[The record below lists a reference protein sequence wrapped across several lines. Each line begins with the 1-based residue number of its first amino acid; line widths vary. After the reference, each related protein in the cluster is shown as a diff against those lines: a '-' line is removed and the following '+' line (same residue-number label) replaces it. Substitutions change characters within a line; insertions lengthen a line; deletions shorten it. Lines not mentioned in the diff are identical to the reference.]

1 MSPRRHTPA
10 SRFAEKINEYIAFM
24 QGLGRS
30 FRVEGC
36 CLRSFDAFCLR
47 KGYDGPL
54 TQAVALE
61 YVYAT
66 TGVRTIQYA
75 KRYRWL
81 RDFATY
87 LAAFEPET
95 EVIDPHAIA
104 VKPERCLAHIYTEE
118 ELRRLLH
125 AVCDLRGMDSFRVA
139 TYQTVLGL
147 LASTGLRVR
156 EALWLDLE
164 DVDLR
169 AGTLHIRTS
178 KFRKS
183 RIVAVHPTTC
193 EALRRHRAMR
203 DAHCPDPGQHAF
215 FLNRKRRRLG
225 YTTIQ
230 ALFLKVARTIGI
242 RDTEGRGPRLHDLRH
257 TFAVRRVL
265 AWYDAGE
272 DVQAKLPLLATH
284 MGHAHFDDTVYYLTS
299 ASELLA
305 RGAERFTN
313 HRSHSH
319 AQPTE

>member
-10 SRFAEKINEYIAFM
+10 SRFAQKINEYIKFM

-30 FRVEGC
+30 FRVEAS
-36 CLRSFDAFCLR
+36 CLRTFDAFCLR

-54 TQAVALE
+54 TQALALE
-61 YVYAT
+61 YVYST
-66 TGVRTIQYA
+66 PNVRSMQYA

-87 LAAFEPET
+87 LAAFEPQT
-95 EVIDPHAIA
+95 EVLHPLAVP
-104 VKPERCLAHIYTEE
+104 VKPERSLAHIYTDEE
-118 ELRRLLH
+118 VRGLLQAVHELRFT
-125 AVCDLRGMDSFRVA
+125 DPFRIA

-147 LASTGLRVR
+147 LASTGLRVS
-156 EALWLDLE
+156 EALGLDVD

-183 RIVAVHPTTC
+183 RVVALHPTTC
-193 EALRRHRAMR
+193 EALSRYGSMR
-203 DAHCPDPGQHAF
+203 EAHCPDPGQRAF
-215 FLNRKRRRLG
+215 FLNLRKRRLR
-225 YTTIQ
+225 YTTIHG
-230 ALFLKVARTIGI
+230 LFLKVARMIGL
-242 RDTEGRGPRLHDLRH
+242 RDMEGRGPRLHDLRH

-272 DVQAKLPLLATH
+272 DVQTKLPLLAAH
-284 MGHAHFDDTVYYLTS
+284 MGHAHFEDTVYYLTS

-305 RGAERFTN
+305 KGAERFKN
-313 HRSHSH
+313 HRSRSH
-319 AQPTE
+319 AQPTQ